1 MITSFTGK
9 TKNYEIEKKNTSNRF
24 MIVFLQILALVMLA
38 ANQVR
43 TLLMEGDGKYYD
55 NHYLYLSQGH
65 DFYTFT
71 DFSHA
76 VVCVQSSQT
85 A

>member
-1 MITSFTGK
+1 MK
-9 TKNYEIEKKNTSNRF
+9 LKKKTSNRF
-24 MIVFLQILALVMLA
+24 TIVFLQILALLLVLLLPA

-43 TLLMEGDGKYYD
+43 TLLMEGDGKYCD

-65 DFYTFT
+65 DFHTFT

-76 VVCVQSSQT
+76 VVYVQSNQT
-85 A
+85 T